1 MTTVPALT
9 PAATPSLAFVPPSID
24 PLSLAGVP
32 EDLLVVLAFVL
43 LVGGVAGS
51 VLPVLPSG
59 LLSLAGIYCYW
70 WATGFSEPG
79 LWLLS
84 GLTLVAL
91 VAVAISWFAGAVSAK
106 AGGASTRTTV
116 LATVAGLA
124 GLLVAGPIGFIAGT
138 AGTVFALEYADSG
151 DAGAS
156 ASAAKVTLIGMLTS
170 SLVELLL
177 TAGVLVVMA
186 WVALA

>member
-1 MTTVPALT
+1 MIPIPAL
-9 PAATPSLAFVPPSID
+9 VPPSPSVSLAPPSIA

-32 EDLLVVLAFVL
+32 GDALVVLAFAL
-43 LVGGVAGS
+43 LVGGIVGS

-70 WATGFSEPG
+70 WASGFSEPG

-91 VAVAISWFAGAVSAK
+91 TVVAIDWLAGAISAK
-106 AGGASTRTTV
+106 AGGASMRTTV
-116 LATVAGLA
+116 LATVVGFVGLF
-124 GLLVAGPIGFIAGT
+124 VAGPVGFLAGT

-151 DAGAS
+151 DVEAS

-177 TAGVLVVMA
+177 TAGVLVVMV